1 MALRPLPANLK
12 LKLPH
17 DHGILVTTRG
27 VLMGTRRSFGGQVHV
42 RLSPEAHEDIA
53 KEAFE
58 KGTSISGIVAQ
69 SLMIRRALRNIDP
82 WKTVAELREAN
93 ADVDARQ
100 LESDITASIQAVRKK
115 ARSGK

>member
-1 MALRPLPANLK
+1 MAN
-12 LKLPH
+12 
-17 DHGILVTTRG
+17 
-27 VLMGTRRSFGGQVHV
+27 RRVFGGQVHV
-42 RLSPEAHEDIA
+42 RLSPEAHEDVA

-82 WKTVAELREAN
+82 WKTVAEIRKAN
-93 ADVDARQ
+93 KDADSEQ
-100 LESDITASIQAVRKK
+100 LEKDIASAIKAVRKQ